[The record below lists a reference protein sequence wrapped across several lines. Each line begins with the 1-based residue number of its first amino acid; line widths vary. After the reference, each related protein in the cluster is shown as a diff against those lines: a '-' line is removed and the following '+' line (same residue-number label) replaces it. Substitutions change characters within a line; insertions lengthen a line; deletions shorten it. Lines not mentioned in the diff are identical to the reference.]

1 MPFILVG
8 TKIHNRRDTGVQ
20 ILDKRGSKEIE
31 RKSSVTFNN
40 GLKMASD
47 IKAQGF
53 FECSAKTRVS
63 KSGLRPKK
71 TFLWHFGP
79 GPVTPVRHKAGL
91 AWLYYLRIWL
101 EARKFGFRKLSDCT
115 IFVVKIK
122 ALISIMVTGKL
133 IMAFVFAYAKDRFS
147 S

>member
-8 TKIHNRRDTGVQ
+8 TKINKRNTRVQ
-20 ILDKRGSKEIE
+20 ILIEPGKHHSKEIE
-31 RKSSVTFNN
+31 QKSSVTFNN

-63 KSGLRPKK
+63 KSGLHREK

-79 GPVTPVRHKAGL
+79 GSVTLVQHKAGS
-91 AWLYYLRIWL
+91 ARLYCLRIWL
-101 EARKFGFRKLSDCT
+101 GARNFGFWK
-115 IFVVKIK
+115 
-122 ALISIMVTGKL
+122 
-133 IMAFVFAYAKDRFS
+133 
-147 S
+147 